1 MGLPSIPFVLP
12 MVVSGLPWQ
21 LRGLSSWLS
30 GEESS
35 CQCRRCGFD
44 PWVGKIP
51 LEKEVA
57 THSRILTW
65 EIPWTNELGEL
76 QSMAVQSQTRL
87 SNSVVAGS
95 P

>member
-1 MGLPSIPFVLP
+1 MLAMHETPVRSLGLDDPL
-12 MVVSGLPWQ
+12 M
-21 LRGLSSWLS
+21 
-30 GEESS
+30 EEM
-35 CQCRRCGFD
+35 
-44 PWVGKIP
+44 
-51 LEKEVA
+51 A